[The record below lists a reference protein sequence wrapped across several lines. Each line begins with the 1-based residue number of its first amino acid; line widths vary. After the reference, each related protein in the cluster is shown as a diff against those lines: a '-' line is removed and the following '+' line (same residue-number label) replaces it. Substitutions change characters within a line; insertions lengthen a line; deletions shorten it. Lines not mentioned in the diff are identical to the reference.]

1 MTILLAFLSFD
12 KSLFLVFLISELNS
26 DLSNNKKLPFGPN
39 GLNLILVLLRS
50 WAAAAKE
57 ADALLTLRH

>member
-26 DLSNNKKLPFGPN
+26 DLSTHYTHTRAQRF
-39 GLNLILVLLRS
+39 
-50 WAAAAKE
+50 KE
-57 ADALLTLRH
+57 REVDVFL